1 MISLSLSSAL
11 SLCLSSLFH
20 SFSLSVCLAVCLPVP
35 LALLPRHTLEIPEGG
50 FAVNLVEDDDESSQH
65 RGARRTPP
73 HTPQFQSQSAARH
86 AAFQTQNSRETAIE
100 KRLSP
105 RGLSPKGPST
115 PRSGR
120 ALKSPRDGPKHPS
133 KDNPSL
139 VRHVGLEEGV
149 LFGEEIVS
157 RISLMSPDGA
167 LCGLYASPQEAVD
180 AAAAGCTICLPMGVF
195 EGNLV
200 IRKPLRIVSC
210 EHYGSK
216 SPQQPRESRFCST

>member
-1 MISLSLSSAL
+1 
-11 SLCLSSLFH
+11 
-20 SFSLSVCLAVCLPVP
+20 
-35 LALLPRHTLEIPEGG
+35 
-50 FAVNLVEDDDESSQH
+50 
-65 RGARRTPP
+65 
-73 HTPQFQSQSAARH
+73 
-86 AAFQTQNSRETAIE
+86 
-100 KRLSP
+100 
-105 RGLSPKGPST
+105 
-115 PRSGR
+115 
-120 ALKSPRDGPKHPS
+120 LKSPRDGPKHPS

-139 VRHVGLEEGV
+139 ARHVGLEEGV

-167 LCGLYASPQEAVD
+167 LCGLYASAQEAVD

-216 SPQQPRESRFCST
+216 SPQQPRESRFCSTSVPLI

>member
-1 MISLSLSSAL
+1 M
-11 SLCLSSLFH
+11 
-20 SFSLSVCLAVCLPVP
+20 
-35 LALLPRHTLEIPEGG
+35 
-50 FAVNLVEDDDESSQH
+50 
-65 RGARRTPP
+65 
-73 HTPQFQSQSAARH
+73 
-86 AAFQTQNSRETAIE
+86 
-100 KRLSP
+100 
-105 RGLSPKGPST
+105 
-115 PRSGR
+115 
-120 ALKSPRDGPKHPS
+120 KSPRDGPKHPS

-167 LCGLYASPQEAVD
+167 LCGLYASAQEAVD

-216 SPQQPRESRFCST
+216 SPQQPRESRLCRTSVPLI